1 MTSFIYFI
9 CRKMVLICLLLSK
22 VLANIVALGGLIFS
36 LTFCCLACLNSNVYL
51 IRGLGKSAD
60 NFLYAA
66 VECMA
71 STFVPR
77 MR

>member
-22 VLANIVALGGLIFS
+22 VLANIVALGGLILS
-36 LTFCCLACLNSNVYL
+36 LTFCRLACLNSNVYL
-51 IRGLGKSAD
+51 IRGLGNSAD